1 MAATRG
7 YHAAAVIAAAR
18 RAGHCPGMRYR
29 GTREWLIWARIG
41 RAAIV
46 RDVPLELL
54 RAGDVGVADLLALG
68 DVEEAGSVAQARRAL
83 RRQEVVLDAPAGYV
97 LGRLGALFGLGC
109 ATPAPMVEQFV
120 YDVFQGWGLGACEV
134 EGMAEAF
141 LADLE
146 ETGERAG
153 MLRLSGEGEGGLRAA
168 FVSGVERALQ
178 DLKEQRYMRR

>member
-7 YHAAAVIAAAR
+7 HHAAAVIAAAK

-29 GTREWLIWARIG
+29 GTREWLLWAHIG

-46 RDVPLELL
+46 RDVPLEVL
-54 RAGDVGVADLLALG
+54 RAG
-68 DVEEAGSVAQARRAL
+68 DVEEAGSVARARRAL
-83 RRQEVVLDAPAGYV
+83 LRQEVVLDAPAGYV
-97 LGRLGALFGLGC
+97 LGRLAALFGLGC

-141 LADLE
+141 LADLK

-153 MLRLSGEGEGGLRAA
+153 MLTLSGEEEGGLREA

-178 DLKEQRYMRR
+178 DLKERRYVRR

>member
-7 YHAAAVIAAAR
+7 YHAAAK
-18 RAGHCPGMRYR
+18 RAGHCPGMRCR
-29 GTREWLIWARIG
+29 GTREWLIWAHIG

-46 RDVPLELL
+46 RDVPL
-54 RAGDVGVADLLALG
+54 G
-68 DVEEAGSVAQARRAL
+68 DVEEAGSVARARRAL

-141 LADLE
+141 LADLK

-153 MLRLSGEGEGGLRAA
+153 MLRLSGEEEGGLREA

-178 DLKEQRYMRR
+178 DLKERRYVRR